1 MVQQS
6 KPKKSPAPSVT
17 SRGIQSI
24 EVGGKLLQA
33 LADAGRVM
41 ALKDLALAA
50 KMTPAKAHPYLVSF
64 SKLGLIEQDA
74 DTGRYGLGAFGV
86 QLGLIGLQ
94 QIDPVRLAGAELQGL
109 ALRVG
114 HTVAISVWG
123 TQGPTIIKTEA
134 GPESIYVSI
143 RLGTTISVPGTAS
156 GKLFAALLPT
166 ATAKAIA
173 GEAWHDAA
181 FQKDLATIRKINI
194 SVVSDSVVS
203 GVSAIATPVFDAF
216 GHIVLALV
224 AIGPSATLDLK
235 ANGAPVLSLKEA
247 ASRLS
252 KRLGAL

>member
-1 MVQQS
+1 MATQ
-6 KPKKSPAPSVT
+6 

-33 LADAGRVM
+33 LADAGRAL

-94 QIDPVRLAGAELQGL
+94 QIDPVRLASAMLSDL
-109 ALRVG
+109 ALRAQ
-114 HTVAISVWG
+114 HTVAIAVWG

-134 GPESIYVSI
+134 GPESIYVNI
-143 RLGTTISVPGTAS
+143 RLGTTISVQGTAS

-166 ATAKAIA
+166 ATAKGIA
-173 GEAWHDAA
+173 GSAWRDPA
-181 FQKDLATIRKINI
+181 FQKELSVIRKKNI
-194 SVVSDSVVS
+194 SVVRDSVVR

-224 AIGPSATLDLK
+224 VIGPSATLDLK
-235 ANGAPVLSLKEA
+235 ANGVPTQVLAQA
-247 ASRLS
+247 ASSLS
-252 KRLGAL
+252 KRLGAASEK

>member
-1 MVQQS
+1 MVHQS
-6 KPKKSPAPSVT
+6 KPKKPAP

-24 EVGGKLLQA
+24 EVGGQLLQA
-33 LADAGRVM
+33 LASSGRAM

-94 QIDPVRLAGAELQGL
+94 QIDPVRLAGAMLSDL

-114 HTVAISVWG
+114 HTVAIAVWG

-134 GPESIYVSI
+134 GPESIYVNI
-143 RLGTTISVPGTAS
+143 RLGTTISVQGTAS

-166 ATAKAIA
+166 ETTKDIAKSLTNK
-173 GEAWHDAA
+173 AWQDAE
-181 FQKDLATIRKINI
+181 FQKELATIRTKNI
-194 SVVSDSVVS
+194 SIVRDSVVS

-235 ANGAPVLSLKEA
+235 ANGAPVVALKEA
-247 ASRLS
+247 ASSLS

>member
-1 MVQQS
+1 MPHQS
-6 KPKKSPAPSVT
+6 KPQQPAP

-33 LADAGRVM
+33 LADAGRAM

-64 SKLGLIEQDA
+64 NKLGLIEQDA
-74 DTGRYGLGAFGV
+74 DTGHYGLGAFGV

-94 QIDPVRLAGAELQGL
+94 QIDSVRLAGAMLSDL
-109 ALRVG
+109 AMRVG
-114 HTVAISVWG
+114 HTVAIAVWG

-134 GPESIYVSI
+134 GPESIYVNI
-143 RLGTTISVPGTAS
+143 RLGTTISVQGTAS

-166 ATAKAIA
+166 DTAKAIA
-173 GEAWHDAA
+173 GEAWRDAE
-181 FQKDLATIRKINI
+181 FQKDLVNIRKKNV
-194 SVVSDSVVS
+194 SVVRDSVVN

-235 ANGAPVLSLKEA
+235 TNGTPTQVLAEA
-247 ASRLS
+247 ARNLS
-252 KRLGAL
+252 KRLGSS

>member
-1 MVQQS
+1 MAT
-6 KPKKSPAPSVT
+6 K

-33 LADAGRVM
+33 LADAGRAM

-94 QIDPVRLAGAELQGL
+94 QIDPVRLAGAMLSDL

-114 HTVAISVWG
+114 HTVAIAVWG

-134 GPESIYVSI
+134 GPESIYVNI
-143 RLGTTISVPGTAS
+143 RLGTTISVQGTAS
-156 GKLFAALLPT
+156 GKLFAALLPMD
-166 ATAKAIA
+166 TAKGIA
-173 GEAWHDAA
+173 GSAWQDAA
-181 FQKDLATIRKINI
+181 FQKELATIRTKNI
-194 SVVSDSVVS
+194 SVVRDSVVS

-216 GHIVLALV
+216 GHIVLAFV

-235 ANGAPVLSLKEA
+235 ANGVPTQVLTDA
-247 ASRLS
+247 ASSLS
-252 KRLGAL
+252 KRLGSS

>member
-1 MVQQS
+1 MVHQS
-6 KPKKSPAPSVT
+6 KTKKLPTPRVA

-33 LADAGRVM
+33 LADAGRTM

-74 DTGRYGLGAFGV
+74 GTGRYGLGSFGV

-94 QIDPVRLAGAELQGL
+94 QIDPVRLASAELQGL

-114 HTVAISVWG
+114 HTAAIAVWG

-134 GPESIYVSI
+134 GPESIYVNI
-143 RLGTTISVPGTAS
+143 RLGTTISVQGTAS
-156 GKLFAALLPT
+156 GKLFAALLPMDT
-166 ATAKAIA
+166 TKAIA
-173 GEAWHDAA
+173 GEAWRDVA
-181 FQKDLATIRKINI
+181 FQKDLATIRKKNI
-194 SVVSDSVVS
+194 SVVRDSVVS

-235 ANGAPVLSLKEA
+235 ANGVPVLALKEA
-247 ASRLS
+247 ASSLS